1 MSNSKWINHVKQW
14 ASENGVS
21 YKEALSDKKCS
32 SDYKKDAT
40 PIAEANLAHKG
51 TIQEGDCNAKLA
63 TGNGFLGDMARKVGN
78 ATLGK
83 NATRKIE
90 RYGDTVI
97 NGRNNLPPKVRTL
110 LQKYGNEII
119 SSASIRRAPV
129 QGAIVGA
136 LNAVS
141 LGNFNK
147 ELNKGDQNTLYHLQ
161 FYFSTQS
168 GKNFVVEKNEVIN
181 MDINPSTPAK
191 TESVPVS
198 PMPSNITVQQLM
210 DNTQANMGARMFGF
224 SGKDNNCQDFI
235 MGILDGNKIGD
246 QANRTF
252 TKQDT
257 DHLFNSSSG
266 SNFLRKISNS
276 VTDLGAKVNEITT
289 GAGVAKQRKKK

>member
-1 MSNSKWINHVKQW
+1 MSKWINHVKQW

-40 PIAEANLAHKG
+40 PTQQG
-51 TIQEGDCNAKLA
+51 EG
-63 TGNGFLGDMARKVGN
+63 FFGDMARKVGN

-83 NATRKIE
+83 NTTRKIE

-119 SSASIRRAPV
+119 SSASVRRAPV

-141 LGNFNK
+141 LGSFNK
-147 ELNKGDQNTLYHLQ
+147 ELSKGDQNTLYHLQ

-191 TESVPVS
+191 TETS
-198 PMPSNITVQQLM
+198 PIVALTSNLTIQQLM
-210 DNTQANMGARMFGF
+210 DNTQANMGAKMFGY

-235 MGILDGNKIGD
+235 MGILNGNRIGD

-257 DHLFNSSSG
+257 DHLFNSSNG

-289 GAGVAKQRKKK
+289 GAGVASAKQRKKK